1 MNKKNLVFLD
11 VETTGL
17 DVDKNEI
24 IELGVVVVRQNGVNT
39 TNPVFEIIEEIDLKI
54 KPEHIETADPVALR
68 VNGYNEADWLF
79 AVTLEN
85 AMKLLAEKAKGG
97 IMVAHNVAFDYGFIE
112 HAFKK
117 TGIENTMH
125 YHKLD
130 TISIAFAKLHLNE
143 DVDKFSLHFLA
154 EHFGIENKKA
164 HSALSDARTTFEL
177 YKKLMTL
184 TI

>member
-1 MNKKNLVFLD
+1 MIKKNLAFID

-17 DVDKNEI
+17 DCDIHEI
-24 IELGVVVVRQNGVNT
+24 IELGVVVVRQQGIENG
-39 TNPVFEIIEEIDLKI
+39 NPLFEIVEEIDLKI
-54 KPEHIETADPVALR
+54 KPENIGNADPVALR
-68 VNGYNEADWLF
+68 VNGYNEIDWIF
-79 AVTLEN
+79 ACTLES
-85 AMKLLAEKAKGG
+85 AMKILNEKTKDA
-97 IMVAHNVAFDYGFIE
+97 IMVAHNITFDASFIDK
-112 HAFKK
+112 AFKK
-117 TGIENTMH
+117 TNIKNNMH

-154 EHFGIENKKA
+154 THFGILNKKA

-184 TI
+184 TK